1 VSLLLT
7 VTGPDHPG
15 VTAGL
20 FDVLAAHDVVVTDVE
35 QVVVHGR
42 LLLGVVVTDAAVLDE
57 GTGDGRALAAA
68 GLDVGGTGDGRALR
82 EALST
87 AAAGLD
93 VEIHVTELDDA
104 VEPPAAGRHHVTVLG
119 TSLGPAVFA
128 GVARRLAS
136 CGVNIERI
144 LRLSSSPLASYDL
157 LVSGG
162 DTARL
167 RTELAAEAVGQRI
180 DIAVEA
186 ATLWRRARRLVVMD
200 VDSTLVQG
208 EVIEMLAAEAGCL
221 EEVARVTEAAMAGEL
236 DFEASLRA
244 RVALLEGLPV
254 TAVDAVRAR
263 VRLTPGGRTLVR
275 TLKRLG
281 YAVGVVSGGFTAVT
295 DDLVAD
301 LGLDHCLANTLEVVD
316 GRLTGRVL
324 GPVVDRARKAEAL
337 REFAAL
343 EGVTMA
349 QTVAIGDGANDLDML
364 AAAGLGIAFN
374 AKPVVREAAD
384 AALSAPFL
392 DAVLFLLGIPREEV
406 EAADAADAAGASHA
420 SHVADSDAMPMFG
433 AGPA

>member
-1 VSLLLT
+1 MSLLLT

-20 FDVLAAHDVVVTDVE
+20 FDVLAAHDAVVTDVE

-42 LLLGVVVTDAAVLDE
+42 LLLGVVVTGAAVAGGAGGRGE
-57 GTGDGRALAAA
+57 RRGGSGGEGRADSGAGALA
-68 GLDVGGTGDGRALR
+68 GDGRALR
-82 EALST
+82 EALTT

-93 VEIHVTELDDA
+93 VDVDVTELDDA

-119 TSLGPAVFA
+119 TSLAPAAFA

-136 CGVNIERI
+136 CGANIERV

-162 DTARL
+162 DTDRL
-167 RTELAAEAVGQRI
+167 RTELAAEAVAQRI

-221 EEVARVTEAAMAGEL
+221 AEVAKVTEAAMAGEL

-254 TAVDAVRAR
+254 SAVDAVRGR
-263 VRLTPGGRTLVR
+263 IRLTPGGRTLVR

-301 LGLDHCLANTLEVVD
+301 LGLDHSLANTLEVVD
-316 GRLTGRVL
+316 GRLTGRVV

-406 EAADAADAAGASHA
+406 EAADAADALPPLVPAL
-420 SHVADSDAMPMFG
+420 
-433 AGPA
+433 GPA